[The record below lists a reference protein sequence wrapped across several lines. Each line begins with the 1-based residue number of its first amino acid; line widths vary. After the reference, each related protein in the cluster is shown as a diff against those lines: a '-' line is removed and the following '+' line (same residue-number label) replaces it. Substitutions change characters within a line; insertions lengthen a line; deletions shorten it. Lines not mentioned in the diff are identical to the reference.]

1 VEMSLWIAAIL
12 VGGLLAMQALLRFVL
27 RPLRMI
33 EKSARDV
40 QHKRFGQIAVLPRAP
55 ELARVVRAMNDMSRR
70 VAEMLDEGTARAEAL
85 RKQAYEDEL
94 TGLANRRGFELRLK
108 ELFEG
113 EYKFSLAAMIVVE
126 LDNMRQFIRARGFD
140 AGLAVMRIVARSA
153 EDLLK
158 GDHYSLLARSNEH
171 TFSFV
176 LAGVTAEQV
185 TELATR
191 LRERLARGIGASPAA
206 SVVFFNIG
214 VAYFRQ
220 DDKRSEIFARGDLA
234 TESARHAGHDGLVI
248 LPEQP
253 DDKTALGSFGWRM
266 LIQNALKENRWR
278 LMAQPV
284 VDLAERGRMLHG
296 EMMARLVDGEG
307 NLVPA
312 SQFLPMAVRH
322 DLMPDIDRGLV
333 SLALDYLRR
342 QTDADKRIAINLS
355 PQSVANAEFVAWL
368 GARLAE
374 LKADAR
380 RLLLEISEFGCLRN
394 VAAASEVMA
403 LARRHGARFGIDHF
417 GLDPQSLRL
426 MREMPP
432 DYVKL
437 NGGLVGAM
445 ATDEDA
451 RAVVESIVQLAHSL
465 EVQVIAQNVE
475 DEAQVGVLLAVAVD
489 GGQGYLFGAPA

>member
-1 VEMSLWIAAIL
+1 
-12 VGGLLAMQALLRFVL
+12 
-27 RPLRMI
+27 
-33 EKSARDV
+33 
-40 QHKRFGQIAVLPRAP
+40 
-55 ELARVVRAMNDMSRR
+55 
-70 VAEMLDEGTARAEAL
+70 
-85 RKQAYEDEL
+85 
-94 TGLANRRGFELRLK
+94 
-108 ELFEG
+108 
-113 EYKFSLAAMIVVE
+113 
-126 LDNMRQFIRARGFD
+126 
-140 AGLAVMRIVARSA
+140 
-153 EDLLK
+153 
-158 GDHYSLLARSNEH
+158 
-171 TFSFV
+171 
-176 LAGVTAEQV
+176 
-185 TELATR
+185 
-191 LRERLARGIGASPAA
+191 
-206 SVVFFNIG
+206 

-489 GGQGYLFGAPA
+489 GGQGYLFGAPI